1 MVKHFLHIDNFFI
14 IDCMEV
20 FALIN
25 CQVPVVLLLQLT
37 VLLFSVYIIM
47 SFDLPFVRL
56 FSNFVITLISLQ
68 NLKTGLKWKLYGY

>member
-25 CQVPVVLLLQLT
+25 CQVPVVLLLQLQ
-37 VLLFSVYIIM
+37 VNWQCCFSLFI
-47 SFDLPFVRL
+47 
-56 FSNFVITLISLQ
+56 
-68 NLKTGLKWKLYGY
+68 